1 MLNIK
6 NYIPLRKIL
15 SVFVLSIY
23 ALHVIFLYLNTNIE
37 VIDYL
42 EAIKFIGPISLILIA
57 TIMNN
62 RMQKVFMSILVIIL
76 LVHIV
81 IGVVYYFYT
90 NPATSFEPKGRL
102 IVSTFGR
109 SPGATAQ
116 IFCSLL
122 IVYDFFLKDAME
134 IKERVV
140 KILDYFIPI
149 LTIAVVVATYSRTY
163 YLLLIMYF
171 IFKKQTHSE
180 LNKNKNKKSI
190 LLYIVFSLLFLLFIW
205 YLRLDEYMINRFS
218 ENRASS
224 GRVEIW
230 LEFIKVYF
238 NRDILEIMFGSDLSR
253 NEISIPSMNYL
264 TSDVH
269 NTYFDIMNYYGL
281 AGVIGFIIWYIFSSG
296 ILISKQSLLI
306 FTVFFPVTMFS
317 SVFKYPFIFYTSL
330 TLLFLPIY
338 LSRNTRDKHDQ
349 S

>member
-90 NPATSFEPKGRL
+90 NPATSFEPKGR
-102 IVSTFGR
+102 
-109 SPGATAQ
+109 
-116 IFCSLL
+116 L

>member
-1 MLNIK
+1 
-6 NYIPLRKIL
+6 
-15 SVFVLSIY
+15 
-23 ALHVIFLYLNTNIE
+23 
-37 VIDYL
+37 
-42 EAIKFIGPISLILIA
+42 
-57 TIMNN
+57 
-62 RMQKVFMSILVIIL
+62 
-76 LVHIV
+76 
-81 IGVVYYFYT
+81 
-90 NPATSFEPKGRL
+90 
-102 IVSTFGR
+102 
-109 SPGATAQ
+109 
-116 IFCSLL
+116 
-122 IVYDFFLKDAME
+122 
-134 IKERVV
+134 
-140 KILDYFIPI
+140 
-149 LTIAVVVATYSRTY
+149 
-163 YLLLIMYF
+163 
-171 IFKKQTHSE
+171 
-180 LNKNKNKKSI
+180 
-190 LLYIVFSLLFLLFIW
+190 
-205 YLRLDEYMINRFS
+205 MINRFS
-218 ENRASS
+218 ENRVSS

-306 FTVFFPVTMFS
+306 FTVFFPVTMLS